1 VSVERLAASLSDRY
15 RIERELGAG
24 GMATVY
30 LAQDLKHDRRVA
42 VKVLKPEL
50 AAVLGAERF
59 VVEIKT
65 TAALQHP
72 HILPLFDS
80 GTADG
85 FLYYVMPYIDG
96 ETLRSKLDR
105 ETQLGIDEAV
115 RITTQVADALDYA
128 HRRGV
133 IHRDIKPENILLHD
147 GRPMVAD
154 FGIALALSAAAGGRM
169 TETGLSL
176 GTPHYMS
183 PEQATAEKDLTN
195 RSDIYSLGSVL
206 YEMLA
211 GQPPHLGGSAQQI
224 IMKIVTEEVAP
235 VTKLRKSVPPNVAAA
250 LTTAL
255 EKLPADRF
263 ESARAFAEALASPG
277 YATARMIPVA
287 ASAQGPG
294 AWIRDPRTITL
305 MVSAT
310 VALVALVW
318 LIARPAVGSGPREY
332 DVALPDSAPVDM
344 RYKANFVVAP
354 GGAFVIYE
362 RGSRGDS
369 ELWYRGLLDATV
381 RRIEGTERAFFPTIS
396 PDGTRLAFI
405 RQGSAENTVEVM
417 SVDGSAST
425 IIARSRAPN
434 SLEWLAGGRILLT
447 EGDGL
452 RARSLD
458 PGGGSS
464 TDVPIRYCI
473 NPSPLPDPTT
483 ILCGGGGEKLASWSS
498 LVDSGAGGNF
508 RTNGPDSSFAFGADF
523 RVIDGRYMV
532 WVSNDGDLLAAPVDL
547 SARRVGSPVRLVT
560 GLERDAYTGS
570 GSYAVSATGTLVY
583 ADGINGAVGHMVRTD
598 GRTWD
603 TLPVGR
609 EAFLQ
614 FAVSPDGGRL
624 AAVVERTDG
633 QELRLYDLSSGE
645 HIVWIRRPKLM
656 QPVWSASG
664 DRLVA
669 ATPDSV
675 FAGPPDATSPP
686 EVLFTSPMYFE
697 AFSWLRDGRLIG
709 TAWTGHLVVAAHL
722 DRRPPSFD
730 TLATFA
736 AIGRFSPDLRWLA
749 YDAADFRALWI
760 EPVPETGQR
769 YAAGT
774 GNYPQWLTAS
784 EFVAST
790 NASQFDRI
798 RVDASVQPPRITR
811 RHWFDAPRFVNIAAG
826 GFGLT
831 PDGRVVYKEGAEI
844 EPARYLRV
852 VPNWVERMKR
862 AVAEANP

>member
-105 ETQLGIDEAV
+105 ETQLSIDEAV
-115 RITTQVADALDYA
+115 RITTQIADALDYA

-147 GRPMVAD
+147 GRPVVAD

-195 RSDIYSLGSVL
+195 RSDIYSLASVL

-277 YATARMIPVA
+277 YATARMMPA
-287 ASAQGPG
+287 AAARGG
-294 AWIRDPRTITL
+294 RAWIRDPRTIAV
-305 MVSAT
+305 MASAT
-310 VALVALVW
+310 VALIALVW
-318 LIARPAVGSGPREY
+318 LVARPAVGSGPREY
-332 DVALPDSAPVDM
+332 DVALPDSAPADM

-369 ELWYRGLLDATV
+369 ELWYRSLLDATV
-381 RRIEGTERAFFPTIS
+381 RRIEGTEGAFFPTIS
-396 PDGTRLAFI
+396 PEGTRLAFI

-417 SVDGSAST
+417 SVGGSVST
-425 IIARSRAPN
+425 VIARSRAPN
-434 SLEWLAGGRILLT
+434 SLEWQTDGRILLT
-447 EGDGL
+447 EGDGQ

-458 PGGGSS
+458 SGGGSS

-483 ILCGGGGEKLASWSS
+483 ILCGGGGDKLASWSS

-523 RVIDGRYMV
+523 RVIDGRYLV
-532 WVSNDGDLLAAPVDL
+532 WVSSDGDLLAATVDVA
-547 SARRVGSPVRLVT
+547 ARRVGRPVRMVT
-560 GLERDAYTGS
+560 GLGRDAYTGS
-570 GSYAVSATGTLVY
+570 GSYTVSETGTLVY
-583 ADGINGAVGHMVRTD
+583 ANGINGAVGHLVRTD

-645 HIVWIRRPKLM
+645 HIVWIRRPKLT

-664 DRLVA
+664 DRLVVS
-669 ATPDSV
+669 TPDSV
-675 FAGPPDATSPP
+675 FAGPPDATRPP

-709 TAWTGHLVVAAHL
+709 TAWNGLLVVAARL

-736 AIGRFSPDLRWLA
+736 AIGRFSPDGRLLA

-760 EPVPETGQR
+760 EPVPQTGQR
-769 YAAGT
+769 YAAGI

-790 NASQFDRI
+790 NESQFERI

-811 RHWFDAPRFVNIAAG
+811 RHWFDAPRFVSIAAG

-831 PDGRVVYKEGAEI
+831 PDGQVVYKQGAEI

-852 VPNWVERMKR
+852 VPHWVERMKR
-862 AVAEANP
+862 AVDEANK